1 MSQWTNDEIDAFL
14 RGTGMC
20 QEGYDAMNALGN
32 YGLTLDEAAA
42 NLNANGYPKF
52 AEWVLEQ
59 KKTEA
64 YVRFNGKV
72 MTMGAYQVFNPLTGV
87 HTRYET
93 EAEAKQ
99 ALIAIAQDI
108 LKQHSPTVVQELS
121 NENGDSVWIATKMN
135 ETLVVS

>member
-1 MSQWTNDEIDAFL
+1 MSKWTNDEIDAFL
-14 RGTGMC
+14 REIGMC
-20 QEGYDAMNALGN
+20 EEGYGVMNALGN

-42 NLNANGYPKF
+42 RLNDSGYPKF
-52 AEWVLEQ
+52 AEWVLSR

-72 MTMGAYQVFNPLTGV
+72 ITMGAYQVFNPLTGV

>member
-14 RGTGMC
+14 REIGMC
-20 QEGYDAMNALGN
+20 QEGYDVMNALGN

-42 NLNANGYPKF
+42 KLNNSGYPKF

-72 MTMGAYQVFNPLTGV
+72 ITMGAYQVFNPLTGV

-121 NENGDSVWIATKMN
+121 NENGDTVWIATKMN

>member
-14 RGTGMC
+14 REIGMC
-20 QEGYDAMNALGN
+20 QEGYDVMNALGN

-42 NLNANGYPKF
+42 KLNNSGYPKF

-72 MTMGAYQVFNPLTGV
+72 ITMGAYQVFNPLTGV

-93 EAEAKQ
+93 EVEAKQ

-121 NENGDSVWIATKMN
+121 NENGDTVWIAIKMN

>member
-1 MSQWTNDEIDAFL
+1 MINITEDVRVFFTEL
-14 RGTGMC
+14 GMC
-20 QEGYDAMNALGN
+20 QEGYDAMVKINS
-32 YGLTLDEAAA
+32 YGLTFDEAAA
-42 NLNANGYPKF
+42 SLNANGYPKF
-52 AEWVLEQ
+52 AEWLLAQ

-64 YVRFNGKV
+64 YVRFYGKV
-72 MTMGAYQVFNPLTGV
+72 ITMGAYQVFNPLTGV

>member
-14 RGTGMC
+14 REIGMC

-42 NLNANGYPKF
+42 KLNDSGYPKF

-72 MTMGAYQVFNPLTGV
+72 ITMGAYQVFNPLTGV

-99 ALIAIAQDI
+99 ALIVIAQDI

-121 NENGDSVWIATKMN
+121 NENGDTVWIATKMN
-135 ETLVVS
+135 ETLVIS